1 MYNIN
6 VLSVAKTGGWMDFGT
21 RESEKNYR
29 INKDEWNEV
38 NATLIISNNE
48 RNVYLQSIKERIDWG
63 LKRLGYIIGHWRNR
77 GDIPLMIL
85 FPPF

>member
-1 MYNIN
+1 MKVQFIN
-6 VLSVAKTGGWMDFGT
+6 KH
-21 RESEKNYR
+21 NYR

-63 LKRLGYIIGHWRNR
+63 LKRLGYIIGH
-77 GDIPLMIL
+77 
-85 FPPF
+85 

>member
-1 MYNIN
+1 MRIIYLPNIVKVQFIN
-6 VLSVAKTGGWMDFGT
+6 KH
-21 RESEKNYR
+21 NYR

-63 LKRLGYIIGHWRNR
+63 LKRLGYIIGH
-77 GDIPLMIL
+77 
-85 FPPF
+85 

>member
-1 MYNIN
+1 MSPNDLLDENNIF
-6 VLSVAKTGGWMDFGT
+6 AKYS
-21 RESEKNYR
+21 ESTIHNKHNYR

-63 LKRLGYIIGHWRNR
+63 LKAIRIYHRSLKK
-77 GDIPLMIL
+77 
-85 FPPF
+85 